1 MEVRGQI
8 GEMRCRWA
16 ARGQKYLR
24 GRARAWRP
32 TRHGRVRVAPASFHA
47 AFKRRLWDA
56 RRPAGCEDALSTH
69 SADEAERHSGYYG
82 AISRDCGKGV
92 KSDKRLLDFEHLDRD
107 SSHHPA
113 RGWRHEDLKKVGTR
127 CVFTRIVVAV

>member
-1 MEVRGQI
+1 MRRGVPAARTRCWIEAQQGSQGWRSGARF

-32 TRHGRVRVAPASFHA
+32 IHGMDACEWLLPVFTPPSSA
-47 AFKRRLWDA
+47 RLWDA

-69 SADEAERHSGYYG
+69 SADEAERLFHG
-82 AISRDCGKGV
+82 
-92 KSDKRLLDFEHLDRD
+92 
-107 SSHHPA
+107 
-113 RGWRHEDLKKVGTR
+113 
-127 CVFTRIVVAV
+127 IVAKMI

>member
-1 MEVRGQI
+1 VRRGVPAARTRCWIEAQQGSQGWRSGARF

-69 SADEAERHSGYYG
+69 SADEAERLFHGIV
-82 AISRDCGKGV
+82 AKMCGV
-92 KSDKRLLDFEHLDRD
+92 NSDKRLLDFEHLD
-107 SSHHPA
+107 S
-113 RGWRHEDLKKVGTR
+113 
-127 CVFTRIVVAV
+127 